1 MSGVVVAMC
10 TYNAAKYIGE
20 QLDSLLNQSYDNFKI
35 VIYDDC
41 SSDDT
46 VDIIRKNMD
55 KDNRIELHVNEENLG
70 PALNFKSIVQGC
82 SGADYLFLC
91 DQDDVWDLHKIETM
105 LNTVRE
111 KESVDNK
118 PYLIAHNYNISDKNN
133 VVLYK
138 KCIQSVYFYDLIMKP
153 QIPGCCMLLN
163 HAALE
168 LVKWNKYD
176 ISMHDWYISL
186 IIALYG
192 EIVIVD
198 EPLIN
203 YRQHA
208 NNQIGC
214 KKYSKFDRIKMAV
227 NDNKKIKNYS
237 KLEIVIVDEPLINY
251 RQHANN
257 QIGCKKY
264 SKFDRIKMAVNDN
277 KKIKNY
283 SKLLEQLYAV
293 GVNYPQC
300 QFLSDYN
307 RNYEKRNSNG
317 VIKLFFD
324 NGVLSRDVHGI
335 YQVYII
341 KKAMKNIELFQDK
354 R

>member
-111 KESVDNK
+111 KESIDNK
-118 PYLIAHNYNISDKNN
+118 PYLIAHNYNISDENN

-163 HAALE
+163 HAALQ
-168 LVKWNKYD
+168 LVKWNKCN

-192 EIVIVD
+192 
-198 EPLIN
+198 
-203 YRQHA
+203 
-208 NNQIGC
+208 
-214 KKYSKFDRIKMAV
+214 
-227 NDNKKIKNYS
+227 
-237 KLEIVIVDEPLINY
+237 EIVIVDEPLINY

>member
-20 QLDSLLNQSYDNFKI
+20 QLESLLNQSYDNFRI

-46 VDIIRKNMD
+46 VDIIRKSMD

-70 PALNFKSIVQGC
+70 PALNFKSIIQGC

-118 PYLIAHNYNISDKNN
+118 PYLIAHNYNISDENN
-133 VVLYK
+133 AVLYK

-163 HAALE
+163 HAALQ
-168 LVKWNKYD
+168 LVKWNKCN

-192 EIVIVD
+192 
-198 EPLIN
+198 
-203 YRQHA
+203 
-208 NNQIGC
+208 
-214 KKYSKFDRIKMAV
+214 
-227 NDNKKIKNYS
+227 
-237 KLEIVIVDEPLINY
+237 EIVIVDEPLINY

-341 KKAMKNIELFQDK
+341 KKAMKNIKLFQDK

>member
-1 MSGVVVAMC
+1 
-10 TYNAAKYIGE
+10 
-20 QLDSLLNQSYDNFKI
+20 
-35 VIYDDC
+35 
-41 SSDDT
+41 
-46 VDIIRKNMD
+46 MD

-82 SGADYLFLC
+82 SGADYLLLC

-111 KESVDNK
+111 KESIDNK
-118 PYLIAHNYNISDKNN
+118 PYLIAHNYNISDENN

-163 HAALE
+163 HAALQ
-168 LVKWNKYD
+168 LVKWNKCN

-192 EIVIVD
+192 
-198 EPLIN
+198 
-203 YRQHA
+203 
-208 NNQIGC
+208 
-214 KKYSKFDRIKMAV
+214 
-227 NDNKKIKNYS
+227 
-237 KLEIVIVDEPLINY
+237 EIVIVDEPLINY

>member
-1 MSGVVVAMC
+1 MSGIVVAMC
-10 TYNAAKYIGE
+10 TYNATKYIGE

-91 DQDDVWDLHKIETM
+91 DQDDAWDLHKIETM
-105 LNTVRE
+105 LNTAWE
-111 KESVDNK
+111 KESIDNK
-118 PYLIAHNYNISDKNN
+118 PYLIAHNYNISDENN
-133 VVLYK
+133 VVLHK

-163 HAALE
+163 HAALQ
-168 LVKWNKYD
+168 LVKWNKCN

-192 EIVIVD
+192 EIVIID

-227 NDNKKIKNYS
+227 HDI
-237 KLEIVIVDEPLINY
+237 E
-251 RQHANN
+251 
-257 QIGCKKY
+257 
-264 SKFDRIKMAVNDN
+264 
-277 KKIKNY
+277 KIKNY

-341 KKAMKNIELFQDK
+341 KKAMKNIGMF

>member
-1 MSGVVVAMC
+1 MSGIVVAMC

-82 SGADYLFLC
+82 SDADYLLLC

-105 LNTVRE
+105 LNTVWE
-111 KESVDNK
+111 KESIDNK
-118 PYLIAHNYNISDKNN
+118 PYLIAHNYNISDENN
-133 VVLYK
+133 VVLHK

-163 HAALE
+163 HAALQ
-168 LVKWNKYD
+168 LVKWNKCN

-192 EIVIVD
+192 EIVIID

-227 NDNKKIKNYS
+227 HDI
-237 KLEIVIVDEPLINY
+237 E
-251 RQHANN
+251 
-257 QIGCKKY
+257 
-264 SKFDRIKMAVNDN
+264 
-277 KKIKNY
+277 KIKNY

-324 NGVLSRDVHGI
+324 NGVLSRDVHGF

-341 KKAMKNIELFQDK
+341 KKAMKNIKLFQDK

>member
-82 SGADYLFLC
+82 SGADYLLLC

-111 KESVDNK
+111 KESIDNK
-118 PYLIAHNYNISDKNN
+118 PYLIAHNYNISDENN

-163 HAALE
+163 HAALQ
-168 LVKWNKYD
+168 LVKWNKCN

-192 EIVIVD
+192 
-198 EPLIN
+198 
-203 YRQHA
+203 
-208 NNQIGC
+208 
-214 KKYSKFDRIKMAV
+214 
-227 NDNKKIKNYS
+227 
-237 KLEIVIVDEPLINY
+237 EIVIVDEPLINY

>member
-1 MSGVVVAMC
+1 MSGIVVAMC

-55 KDNRIELHVNEENLG
+55 KDNRIELHVNAENLG

-111 KESVDNK
+111 KESIDNK
-118 PYLIAHNYNISDKNN
+118 PYLIAHNYNISDENN

-163 HAALE
+163 HATLQ
-168 LVKWNKYD
+168 LVKWNKCN

-192 EIVIVD
+192 
-198 EPLIN
+198 
-203 YRQHA
+203 
-208 NNQIGC
+208 
-214 KKYSKFDRIKMAV
+214 
-227 NDNKKIKNYS
+227 
-237 KLEIVIVDEPLINY
+237 EIVIVDEPLINY

>member
-111 KESVDNK
+111 KESIDNK
-118 PYLIAHNYNISDKNN
+118 PYLIAHNYNISDENN

-163 HAALE
+163 HAALQ
-168 LVKWNKYD
+168 LVKWNKCN

-214 KKYSKFDRIKMAV
+214 KKYSKFDRIKMV
-227 NDNKKIKNYS
+227 
-237 KLEIVIVDEPLINY
+237 
-251 RQHANN
+251 
-257 QIGCKKY
+257 
-264 SKFDRIKMAVNDN
+264 VNDN

>member
-91 DQDDVWDLHKIETM
+91 DVWDLHKIETM

-111 KESVDNK
+111 KESIDNK
-118 PYLIAHNYNISDKNN
+118 PYLIAHNYNISDENN

-163 HAALE
+163 HAALQ
-168 LVKWNKYD
+168 LVKWNKCN

-192 EIVIVD
+192 
-198 EPLIN
+198 
-203 YRQHA
+203 
-208 NNQIGC
+208 
-214 KKYSKFDRIKMAV
+214 
-227 NDNKKIKNYS
+227 
-237 KLEIVIVDEPLINY
+237 EIVIVDEPLINY

>member
-111 KESVDNK
+111 KESIDNK
-118 PYLIAHNYNISDKNN
+118 PYLIAHNYNISDENN

-138 KCIQSVYFYDLIMKP
+138 KCIESVYFYDLIMKP

-163 HAALE
+163 HAALQ
-168 LVKWNKYD
+168 LVKWNKCN

-192 EIVIVD
+192 
-198 EPLIN
+198 
-203 YRQHA
+203 
-208 NNQIGC
+208 
-214 KKYSKFDRIKMAV
+214 
-227 NDNKKIKNYS
+227 
-237 KLEIVIVDEPLINY
+237 EIVIVDEPLINY